1 MWMDWPYWTILAV
14 KEKLLSLTNKRF
26 YISNEITDVYYTCN
40 FCQRTPPGPF
50 ALWGKR
56 PHYMGHWSHL
66 LLMNW
71 LYWTFDRSKMS
82 FPRRHLTF
90 TVTIDEN
97 HLFSCFISVSVI
109 LTYMQTCLG
118 LFKMH
123 AGVFPLNFFTSIF
136 GKSKPDSEIPSARTH
151 RDFLK
156 SRGRTEYN
164 SEERS
169 LVYFI
174 FTLLLVSK

>member
-1 MWMDWPYWTILAV
+1 
-14 KEKLLSLTNKRF
+14 
-26 YISNEITDVYYTCN
+26 
-40 FCQRTPPGPF
+40 
-50 ALWGKR
+50 
-56 PHYMGHWSHL
+56 
-66 LLMNW
+66 
-71 LYWTFDRSKMS
+71 MS

-156 SRGRTEYN
+156 RMREDRIQLRRKKPCLFHFHFTS
-164 SEERS
+164 S
-169 LVYFI
+169 LKI
-174 FTLLLVSK
+174 SAMLKEI